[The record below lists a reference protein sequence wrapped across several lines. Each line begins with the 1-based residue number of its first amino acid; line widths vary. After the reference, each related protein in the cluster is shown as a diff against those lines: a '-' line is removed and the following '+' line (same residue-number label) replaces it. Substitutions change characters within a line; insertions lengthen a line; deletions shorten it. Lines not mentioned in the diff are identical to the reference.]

1 MSKPKIVSSV
11 DVQAYAEM
19 ELRDLLNDF
28 TQIYV
33 GRTDEIRKK
42 VEKDVKVNLAAYE
55 NYYKEILKE
64 DGKVLKIKLKEFL
77 D

>member
-33 GRTDEIRKK
+33 GRTDDIRKK
-42 VEKDVKVNLAAYE
+42 S
-55 NYYKEILKE
+55 
-64 DGKVLKIKLKEFL
+64 
-77 D
+77 